1 MNNVYLVSRLVLVSF
16 SALAVVM
23 MTLMSFISPA
33 MAQYKGPRDSKV
45 EVETAE
51 RALMASFIGIE
62 AQIVAASSFAV
73 NAPLSAITVLED
85 LDVGS
90 IVEKGQIIAR
100 QDTTDLS
107 RKIKRL
113 ILSRKSEAIAIAQ
126 LTEQARFE
134 RELLANAERQISLQ
148 EKVLARVTTLS
159 RQQIIAKEQIDTAEI
174 ALITARQR
182 VIQHQQAIARMGLQ
196 IETAQVKQDQYNV
209 DIEEAQADQTAASL
223 RAPEAGQVISVPP
236 SKERYYREGDE
247 VAVIRSSGNYEIEAD
262 IPVTLLDYLRASD
275 VLNGSDANG
284 QPLRAT
290 MRAELAAENQRTATR
305 PVRFDIPS
313 ALSNALKAE
322 GARVR
327 LSIPSGPQTQSVT
340 ISVDAIIPYLDRAV
354 IFTAEDG
361 KAVRREVRIGASQGN
376 RVAVVSGLEAG
387 QIVITKGNEGL
398 KDGSAITIVSAQ

>member
-16 SALAVVM
+16 SALAVAM

-247 VAVIRSSGNYEIEAD
+247 VAVIRSIGNYEIEAD

-305 PVRFDIPS
+305 PVRFDITS

>member
-1 MNNVYLVSRLVLVSF
+1 
-16 SALAVVM
+16 

-33 MAQYKGPRDSKV
+33 MAQSKGPRDSKV

-51 RALMASFIGIE
+51 RAMMASFIGIE
-62 AQIVAASSFAV
+62 AQIVAASSYAV

-100 QDTTDLS
+100 QDTADLS

-126 LTEQARFE
+126 LTEQAHFE
-134 RELLANAERQISLQ
+134 HKLLTNAERQISLQ

-159 RQQIIAKEQIDTAEI
+159 RQKIIAKEQIDTAEI
-174 ALITARQR
+174 VLITARQR
-182 VIQHQQAIARMGLQ
+182 VIQHQQAIARMSLQ
-196 IETAQVKQDQYNV
+196 IETAKLKQDQYNV
-209 DIEEAQADQTAASL
+209 DIEEVQADRTAALL

-247 VAVIRSSGNYEIEAD
+247 VALIRSSGNYEIEAD

-275 VLNGSDANG
+275 VVNGSDANG

-305 PVRFDIPS
+305 PVRFDIMS

-340 ISVDAIIPYLDRAV
+340 ISVDAIIPYLDRAI

>member
-23 MTLMSFISPA
+23 ITLMSFISPA
-33 MAQYKGPRDSKV
+33 MAQSKGPRDSKV

-51 RALMASFIGIE
+51 RAMMASFIGIE
-62 AQIVAASSFAV
+62 AQIVAASSYAV

-85 LDVGS
+85 LNVGS

-100 QDTTDLS
+100 QDTADLS

-305 PVRFDIPS
+305 PVRFDIMS

-340 ISVDAIIPYLDRAV
+340 ISVDAIIPYLDRAI

-361 KAVRREVRIGASQGN
+361 KAVRREIRIGASQGN

-398 KDGSAITIVSAQ
+398 NDGSAITIVSAQ

>member
-223 RAPEAGQVISVPP
+223 RAP
-236 SKERYYREGDE
+236 
-247 VAVIRSSGNYEIEAD
+247 
-262 IPVTLLDYLRASD
+262 
-275 VLNGSDANG
+275 
-284 QPLRAT
+284 
-290 MRAELAAENQRTATR
+290 
-305 PVRFDIPS
+305 
-313 ALSNALKAE
+313 
-322 GARVR
+322 
-327 LSIPSGPQTQSVT
+327 
-340 ISVDAIIPYLDRAV
+340 
-354 IFTAEDG
+354 
-361 KAVRREVRIGASQGN
+361 
-376 RVAVVSGLEAG
+376 
-387 QIVITKGNEGL
+387 
-398 KDGSAITIVSAQ
+398 

>member
-305 PVRFDIPS
+305 PVRFYITS

>member
-1 MNNVYLVSRLVLVSF
+1 MNNVYLVFRLVLVSF
-16 SALAVVM
+16 SSLAVAV

-33 MAQYKGPRDSKV
+33 MAQSKGPRDSKV

-51 RALMASFIGIE
+51 RAMMASFIGIE
-62 AQIVAASSFAV
+62 AQIVAASSYAV

-100 QDTTDLS
+100 QNTADLS

-126 LTEQARFE
+126 LTEQAHFE
-134 RELLANAERQISLQ
+134 HKLLTNAERQISLQ

-159 RQQIIAKEQIDTAEI
+159 RQKIIAKEQIDTAEI
-174 ALITARQR
+174 VLITARQR

-209 DIEEAQADQTAASL
+209 DIEEAQADQTAALL

-247 VAVIRSSGNYEIEAD
+247 VALIRSSGNYEIEAD

-305 PVRFDIPS
+305 PVRFDIMS

-340 ISVDAIIPYLDRAV
+340 ISVDAIIPYLDRAI

>member
-100 QDTTDLS
+100 QDTADLS

-126 LTEQARFE
+126 LTEQAHFE
-134 RELLANAERQISLQ
+134 HKLLTNAERQISLQ

-159 RQQIIAKEQIDTAEI
+159 RQKIIAKE
-174 ALITARQR
+174 
-182 VIQHQQAIARMGLQ
+182 
-196 IETAQVKQDQYNV
+196 
-209 DIEEAQADQTAASL
+209 
-223 RAPEAGQVISVPP
+223 
-236 SKERYYREGDE
+236 
-247 VAVIRSSGNYEIEAD
+247 
-262 IPVTLLDYLRASD
+262 
-275 VLNGSDANG
+275 
-284 QPLRAT
+284 
-290 MRAELAAENQRTATR
+290 
-305 PVRFDIPS
+305 
-313 ALSNALKAE
+313 
-322 GARVR
+322 
-327 LSIPSGPQTQSVT
+327 
-340 ISVDAIIPYLDRAV
+340 
-354 IFTAEDG
+354 
-361 KAVRREVRIGASQGN
+361 
-376 RVAVVSGLEAG
+376 
-387 QIVITKGNEGL
+387 
-398 KDGSAITIVSAQ
+398 

>member
-1 MNNVYLVSRLVLVSF
+1 MNNVYLVFRLVLVSF
-16 SALAVVM
+16 SSLAVAV

-33 MAQYKGPRDSKV
+33 MAQSKGPRDSKV

-107 RKIKRL
+107 WKIKRL

-126 LTEQARFE
+126 LTEQAHFE
-134 RELLANAERQISLQ
+134 HKLLTNAERQISLQ

-159 RQQIIAKEQIDTAEI
+159 RQKIIAKEQIDTAEI
-174 ALITARQR
+174 VLITSRQR

-275 VLNGSDANG
+275 VVNGSDANG

-305 PVRFDIPS
+305 PVRFDIMS

-340 ISVDAIIPYLDRAV
+340 ISVDAIIPYLDRAI

-376 RVAVVSGLEAG
+376 RVAVLSGLEAG

>member
-1 MNNVYLVSRLVLVSF
+1 MNNVYLVFRLVLVSF
-16 SALAVVM
+16 SSLAVAV

-33 MAQYKGPRDSKV
+33 MAQSKGPRDSKV

-51 RALMASFIGIE
+51 RAMMASFIGIE
-62 AQIVAASSFAV
+62 AQIVAASSYAV

-100 QDTTDLS
+100 QNTADLS

-126 LTEQARFE
+126 LTEQAHFE
-134 RELLANAERQISLQ
+134 HKLLTNAERQISLQ

-159 RQQIIAKEQIDTAEI
+159 RQKIIAKEQIDTAEI
-174 ALITARQR
+174 VLITARQR
-182 VIQHQQAIARMGLQ
+182 VIQHQQAIARMSLQ
-196 IETAQVKQDQYNV
+196 IETAKLKQDQYNV
-209 DIEEAQADQTAASL
+209 DIEEVQADRTAALL

-247 VAVIRSSGNYEIEAD
+247 VALIRSSGNYEIEAD

-305 PVRFDIPS
+305 PVRFDIMS

-340 ISVDAIIPYLDRAV
+340 ISVDAIIPYLDRAI